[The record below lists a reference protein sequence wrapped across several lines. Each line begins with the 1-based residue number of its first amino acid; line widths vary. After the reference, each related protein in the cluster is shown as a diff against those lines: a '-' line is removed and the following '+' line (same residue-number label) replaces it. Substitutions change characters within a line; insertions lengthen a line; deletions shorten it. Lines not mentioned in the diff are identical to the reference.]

1 MPPAHSSVPVLI
13 MPAERHGALAIAR
26 TLGRLGA
33 PVYGY
38 GSGISAVCASRYLKR
53 RFAGPGEDA
62 SPAAVVER
70 LIEIA
75 QTLGTRA
82 VLIPTND
89 ETALLTAR
97 YSAAL
102 APWYTFAEQTAE
114 TVATLCS
121 KKWMYALA
129 KRVGAPTPESYF
141 PESRADLLRFLDTAR
156 LPVMLKGIHGKSLQ
170 QRAGRRMYM
179 AETAEELIR
188 LYDALEDPES
198 PNLMVQEYIPGSDR
212 AVWMF
217 NGYFDRNGNCLAAFT
232 GKKLHQFPVHRGLT
246 CMGVCQGN
254 EAVES
259 MARKLLTA
267 VGYRGAVDIDF
278 LFDERDG
285 SYKVIDINPRVGAT
299 FRLFVDADGMD
310 VVRALYLDLTG
321 QPRAASRGIEGRGW
335 MVEDLFLASNL
346 SYCLEGRLPGRDC
359 LRSLRTVH
367 ELAYFDPHDPLP
379 LVASWV
385 EDACKGAA
393 LLAARGMRR
402 SRARNS
408 SRVLSTTPN

>member
-1 MPPAHSSVPVLI
+1 MPPAHSSAPVLI

-33 PVYGY
+33 AVYGY
-38 GSGISAVCASRYLKR
+38 GSGVSAACASRYLKR
-53 RFAGPGEDA
+53 RFAGPGEA
-62 SPAAVVER
+62 APAAVVER
-70 LIEIA
+70 LIGIA

-102 APWYTFAEQTAE
+102 APWYTFAEPTAE

-121 KKWMYALA
+121 KKRMYYLA
-129 KRVGAPTPESYF
+129 KRVGAPTPESCF

-170 QRAGRRMYM
+170 QRTGRRMYM
-179 AETAEELIR
+179 VETAEELIR
-188 LYDALEDPES
+188 LYDELEDPEN
-198 PNLMVQEYIPGSDR
+198 PNLMIQEYIPGSDA

-232 GKKLHQFPVHRGLT
+232 GKKLQQFPVRRGLT

-267 VGYRGAVDIDF
+267 VG
-278 LFDERDG
+278 
-285 SYKVIDINPRVGAT
+285 
-299 FRLFVDADGMD
+299 
-310 VVRALYLDLTG
+310 
-321 QPRAASRGIEGRGW
+321 
-335 MVEDLFLASNL
+335 
-346 SYCLEGRLPGRDC
+346 
-359 LRSLRTVH
+359 
-367 ELAYFDPHDPLP
+367 
-379 LVASWV
+379 
-385 EDACKGAA
+385 
-393 LLAARGMRR
+393 
-402 SRARNS
+402 
-408 SRVLSTTPN
+408 